1 MNRGS
6 EWHKWDL
13 HVHTPESGMANQF
26 NCTWDDYVQQLFKKA
41 IQEEIYAIG
50 ITDYFSIDGYKK
62 IRKEYLENEEKL
74 LQLFTS
80 EEITKIKNIAIF
92 PNVEF
97 RLDTMV
103 NRSRVN
109 YHVIFSDKVK
119 IDDIEDNFLRNID
132 ILAEQNPSGSP
143 VRMKLHRS
151 NIERLGNL
159 LRQQQPDFPAGSD
172 YTTGC
177 TIAMVS
183 HLQIEELLHDRS
195 DLFGDKYIIVIPVD
209 EDLSRISWKGQ
220 DVLMRK
226 ELYQVANVFFTS
238 NPSTI
243 KFGLGEYHDSKE
255 QFLSEFKSSKPCV
268 VGSDAHCIDGLF
280 SFPENNSRICWIKA
294 QPTFEGLKQIL
305 YEPEE
310 RVRIQ
315 TTKPDDKNIYQ
326 VIDSVTLSEEGF
338 WNDTIYFNQNLNTI
352 IGGRSTGKSSLLK
365 AIAAKHGCEEVESDD
380 FVRGHLSGVSINWQ
394 DGTNQVGREID
405 YFKQS
410 YMHDIASDTK
420 KTNALV
426 ETIIRSKDTSGVY
439 SKYDERLRDTERVIT
454 GDLFNL
460 FQMQKEYLKKKDELK
475 ALGKQEGVQ
484 QQIEILKSKIV
495 DLQKGSAITLEE
507 QTNFEAQQV
516 KLKECMHMLEQAEA
530 DVKVFKSVQTLTPF
544 IYNFEEQHA
553 LNTLSYGLN
562 GSEFAREYKNL
573 QIATERQFSNLVL
586 KYIDSTQAAM
596 GKLVAQKL
604 TILDSESYKK
614 GLANIEG
621 NKELK
626 DINLRLLAEEKK
638 LTEIRQ
644 CQSQIDALNKKLSE
658 LIDKVVENHC
668 LFRLYADDVVK
679 ESSISYDGLAIRV
692 QRHHHKSQLKVFLEN
707 RLNQRGYE
715 RQGYL
720 SRFVDNYDSDNKGNI
735 SDILNQLLNGSLQ
748 LKNGYDAYN
757 VASEL
762 LAKSWYS
769 LSYELSYQGDLFD
782 QMSEGKQAF
791 VILKLLLDFSDKKC
805 PILID
810 QPEDSLDNRAI
821 YNELVTYI
829 RKKKVERQIILVTH
843 NPNVVVSADSEN
855 VIVANQEGTSCHNNG
870 RFKFQY
876 INGALE
882 ETYPKDKDEPIILAS
897 QGIREHVC
905 DILEG
910 GRVAF
915 EKREQKYGF
924 KS

>member
-6 EWHKWDL
+6 EWRIWDL
-13 HVHTPESGMANQF
+13 HLHTPSSYDYKDGSVTNEDIVAGLVASGVSAVAITDHYVIDVPRIKELQTLGKLHNLSIFPGIEFCSELGGSESVHF
-26 NCTWDDYVQQLFKKA
+26 
-41 IQEEIYAIG
+41 IG
-50 ITDYFSIDGYKK
+50 IFA
-62 IRKEYLENEEKL
+62 ENSDIEN
-74 LQLFTS
+74 
-80 EEITKIKNIAIF
+80 IWTKIQGQCNLTKADIDAKGGYEHICCEFVKTCNIILELGGIVTVHAGKKSNSLESIKN
-92 PNVEF
+92 NLLVKQELKQDLLSRF
-97 RLDTMV
+97 RPLLDV
-103 NRSRVN
+103 G
-109 YHVIFSDKVK
+109 K
-119 IDDIEDNFLRNID
+119 IEDIGGYRTHVFPEIKFSLPIIMCSDNHD
-132 ILAEQNPSGSP
+132 IKN
-143 VRMKLHRS
+143 
-151 NIERLGNL
+151 
-159 LRQQQPDFPAGSD
+159 
-172 YTTGC
+172 
-177 TIAMVS
+177 
-183 HLQIEELLHDRS
+183 
-195 DLFGDKYIIVIPVD
+195 
-209 EDLSRISWKGQ
+209 
-220 DVLMRK
+220 
-226 ELYQVANVFFTS
+226 YQV
-238 NPSTI
+238 
-243 KFGLGEYHDSKE
+243 KE
-255 QFLSEFKSSKPCV
+255 KM
-268 VGSDAHCIDGLF
+268 
-280 SFPENNSRICWIKA
+280 WIKA

-305 YEPEE
+305 YEPED

-315 TTKPDDKNIYQ
+315 TTKPDDKNRYQ

-365 AIAAKHGCEEVESDD
+365 AIAAKHGSVEVELDD
-380 FVRGHLSGVSINWQ
+380 FVRDHLGGVSINWM
-394 DGTNQVGREID
+394 DGNDQVGREID

-410 YMHDIASDTK
+410 YMHDIASDAK

-454 GDLFNL
+454 SDLFNL
-460 FQMQKEYLKKKDELK
+460 FQMQKEHLKKQDELK
-475 ALGKQEGVQ
+475 ALGKQDGVQ
-484 QQIEILKSKIV
+484 QQIEILKSKIA

-507 QTNFEAQQV
+507 QTNFELQQA
-516 KLKECMHMLEQAEA
+516 KIKECVHLLEQAEA
-530 DVKVFKSVQTLTPF
+530 DVNVFKSIQTLTPF

-553 LNTLSYGLN
+553 LNTLSFGLN
-562 GSEFAREYKNL
+562 GSEFAREFKNL
-573 QIATERQFSNLVL
+573 KIATESQFSNLVL
-586 KYIDSTQAAM
+586 KYIDSTQTAM
-596 GKLVAQKL
+596 GKLAEQKR
-604 TILDSESYKK
+604 TILESEAYKK

-626 DINLRLLAEEKK
+626 DINLRLSAEEKK
-638 LTEIRQ
+638 LKEILL

-658 LIDKVVENHC
+658 LFDKVIENHC

-692 QRHHHKSQLKVFLEN
+692 QRHHHQSQLKMFLEN
-707 RLNQRGYE
+707 RLNQRGNE

-769 LSYELSYQGDLFD
+769 LSYELSYQGDLFN

-855 VIVANQEGTSCHNNG
+855 VIVANQEGTSCHNSG
-870 RFKFQY
+870 RTKFQY

-882 ETYPKDKDEPIILAS
+882 ETRAKNNEESIILAS

-924 KS
+924 K